1 MNKRKERKKQED
13 YSRLLV
19 RMNSLFKILL
29 IHLTCFNGIH
39 SSLLSNAETKF
50 ILGIMYTA

>member
-19 RMNSLFKILL
+19 RMNSLFKIHL

-39 SSLLSNAETKF
+39 SSLLSNAEAKF
-50 ILGIMYTA
+50 IWA